1 MKKVNIL
8 LMSLAMMLLASC
20 GASYTVPITGRKHT
34 LSSEDA
40 QLPALAATEYQK
52 YLSQGKISTNQQATQ
67 MVKRVGQR
75 LANAVDT
82 YLRSNGYAAEASTYQ
97 WEFNLLADNQQNA
110 FCMPGGKIA
119 VYEGLLAVT
128 QDEPSLAIV
137 MGHEIAHAVAK
148 HSSEQMA
155 KKSNA
160 SVGTQIFGAA
170 ASAFGL
176 GTVGELATTALSYG
190 AYFTNLHGSRKNE
203 SEADYMGLI
212 FAAMAGYDPNVA
224 VTFWQRMAAQ
234 GGSTTASFLSTH
246 PSDEKR
252 IADIKKHLPEALK
265 YYKAGGT
272 SAASPAATTS
282 GTKST
287 GNKKTRTKASGSIR
301 IK

>member
-1 MKKVNIL
+1 MQKINL
-8 LMSLAMMLLASC
+8 LLLSLAMMLLASC

-52 YLSQGKISTNQQATQ
+52 YLSEGKLSSDQQATQ

-82 YLRSNGYAAEASTYQ
+82 YLRANGYAAEANTYQ
-97 WEFNLLADNQQNA
+97 WEFNLLADKQQNA

-119 VYEGLLAVT
+119 VYEGLLSVT
-128 QDEPSLAIV
+128 QDEASLAIV

-160 SVGTQIFGAA
+160 SMGTQIFGAA
-170 ASAFGL
+170 ASAIGL

-246 PSDEKR
+246 PSDEQR

-272 SAASPAATTS
+272 TASPANTTT
-282 GTKST
+282 GKST
-287 GNKKTRTKASGSIR
+287 GNKKTRTQPTGTIR

>member
-1 MKKVNIL
+1 MKKLNV
-8 LMSLAMMLLASC
+8 LMLSLAMMLLASC
-20 GASYTVPITGRKHT
+20 GASYTVPITGRKHS
-34 LSSEDA
+34 LSAEDG
-40 QLPALAATEYQK
+40 QLPSLAATEYQK
-52 YLSQGKISTNQQATQ
+52 YITGGKLSTDAAATQ

-75 LANAVDT
+75 LANAVDQ
-82 YLRSNGYAAEASTYQ
+82 YLRANGYAAEANTYQ
-97 WEFNLLADNQQNA
+97 WEFNLLADKEQNA

-128 QDEPSLAIV
+128 QDEASLAIV

-155 KKSNA
+155 KKTKA

-176 GTVGELATTALSYG
+176 GTVGDLATTALSYG

-265 YYKAGGT
+265 YYRPNGQP
-272 SAASPAATTS
+272 AASTGTATS
-282 GTKST
+282 GK
-287 GNKKTRTKASGSIR
+287 NKKQRTQTVGTIR